1 MTLLE
6 FEEVMNVITAQN
18 PGLLQKEMTGY
29 KKPVYHLGSTEISY
43 SKTYE
48 DTVFAQINRIP
59 LEVARIIYKEYA
71 KPLYG
76 IKLLQKSYIEKSN
89 PNPDDYAIDEIYEK
103 SMQNYYKFGQEVL
116 MKNKDTAKEKLARRP
131 DRNKYVKNYIIDTKE
146 GLIAVIAELESYIE
160 QQKQRQQLHSNK
172 IVSLNEIYS
181 KQEQTKEQ
189 SEARIKKLL
198 EAVQNNM
205 LEITKSKQSTQD
217 WLRTLNAEDLIY
229 SILLSEPVT
238 PEQEKL
244 RQTLDRFDKAIN
256 PYMDKDIELKQ
267 LSDYQDLVTINA
279 SYDENKKQS
288 VIKLSSP
295 KETKTEFSMTEA
307 KTVKSPD
314 GISYELTYD
323 YGNGMISQT
332 KHEYNIHQGEI
343 ITMTQYF
350 CNGISSRTI
359 YNMTSQTIET
369 LSTEE
374 MKADHNTAILT
385 EINVSLAASHAEEIT
400 TNHMVEKNHGKIMR
414 K

>member
-59 LEVARIIYKEYA
+59 LEVARIIYKKYA

-89 PNPDDYAIDEIYEK
+89 PNPDNYAIDEIYEK

-181 KQEQTKEQ
+181 K
-189 SEARIKKLL
+189 
-198 EAVQNNM
+198 
-205 LEITKSKQSTQD
+205 
-217 WLRTLNAEDLIY
+217 
-229 SILLSEPVT
+229 
-238 PEQEKL
+238 
-244 RQTLDRFDKAIN
+244 
-256 PYMDKDIELKQ
+256 
-267 LSDYQDLVTINA
+267 
-279 SYDENKKQS
+279 
-288 VIKLSSP
+288 
-295 KETKTEFSMTEA
+295 
-307 KTVKSPD
+307 
-314 GISYELTYD
+314 
-323 YGNGMISQT
+323 
-332 KHEYNIHQGEI
+332 
-343 ITMTQYF
+343 
-350 CNGISSRTI
+350 
-359 YNMTSQTIET
+359 
-369 LSTEE
+369 
-374 MKADHNTAILT
+374 
-385 EINVSLAASHAEEIT
+385 
-400 TNHMVEKNHGKIMR
+400 
-414 K
+414 